1 MNENANSKLKSYIC
15 ILQRVILDGSFE
27 LKLHAFLLTSPLKW
41 LFFLFQKVFYS
52 MYSTMDNKIYYSTVR
67 GCAWN
72 CLPKND
78 FKNCSSE
85 LHGSRGCV
93 TRNCCRDNDLCNKGT
108 SVVSS
113 SQLSFLLILFIIS
126 CFATLNYWSQH
137 YIEVCRDIHQL
148 SRIGL

>member
-1 MNENANSKLKSYIC
+1 MVY
-15 ILQRVILDGSFE
+15 V
-27 LKLHAFLLTSPLKW
+27 HWPL
-41 LFFLFQKVFYS
+41 FIFLFTVLHLSGMAMGIKCWHCISKNCHLEPSENYQAVKKQCLTGQFCQKVFYS

-108 SVVSS
+108 SVVPS

-126 CFATLNYWSQH
+126 CFATLNY
-137 YIEVCRDIHQL
+137 
-148 SRIGL
+148 